1 MDANLKQKL
10 NDDMR
15 QSMRDRNEVK
25 TSTLRLL
32 LSAIKYAEIKPDRQ
46 VTLSDAD
53 ILGVI
58 AKEIKQRED
67 SIEAY
72 KAGNR
77 QDLVDRESAEMSILK
92 AYMPQQMTR
101 DEILAE
107 AKQMIAEVGAKG
119 PSDKGK
125 VMGKL
130 VAKLKGKADGKA
142 INDIVTDLLSRM

>member
-1 MDANLKQKL
+1 MEAILKQKL
-10 NDDMR
+10 NDDLR
-15 QSMRDRNEVK
+15 QSMRDKTELR

-46 VTLSDAD
+46 VTLTDLE

-67 SIEAY
+67 SIAAY

-77 QDLVDRESAEMSILK
+77 QDLVEKESDEMAILK
-92 AYMPQQMTR
+92 LYMPQQMTAE
-101 DEILAE
+101 EIMAE
-107 AKQMIAEVGAKG
+107 AKKTIAEVGAKG
-119 PSDKGK
+119 LGEKGK

-130 VAKLKGKADGKA
+130 VAQLKGRADGKA
-142 INDIVTDLLSRM
+142 INDIVTQLLSAV